1 MFRRSG
7 EFRSVGSLKSLAQGF
22 LVATGLVWLFNVAT
36 LIRGGDAWLGLAYLL
51 ILLIP
56 TTSIIMLKLKN
67 TSQNTVFG
75 MAKWRNLLF
84 AFQGVA
90 LGFWM
95 FDLATTFYAINITGL
110 AIELNPLGWPLGILG
125 ALAFYGPVLVFSYTL
140 LYRLKENY
148 CVYAAV
154 PLTIVTLW
162 MASMNL
168 LAGAQNF
175 QVFVDTAALAGS
187 ARVGLLSLLV
197 SLNLAIPLTLKRMI
211 SAPKP
216 QMDIK
221 SA

>member
-1 MFRRSG
+1 
-7 EFRSVGSLKSLAQGF
+7 VGSLKSLAQGF
-22 LVATGLVWLFNVAT
+22 LVATGLVWVFNVAG

-56 TTSIIMLKLKN
+56 TTSLMLLKTRRTCQVA
-67 TSQNTVFG
+67 TSG

-90 LGFWM
+90 LGLWM
-95 FDLATTFYAINITGL
+95 FDLVTTFYAINITGL

-154 PLTIVTLW
+154 PLTLVTLW
-162 MASMNL
+162 MGSMNL
-168 LAGAQNF
+168 MAGAQNF

-187 ARVGLLSLLV
+187 VRFGMLSLLV
-197 SLNLAIPLTLKRMI
+197 TLNLAIPITLKRVI

-216 QMDIK
+216 QLDIE